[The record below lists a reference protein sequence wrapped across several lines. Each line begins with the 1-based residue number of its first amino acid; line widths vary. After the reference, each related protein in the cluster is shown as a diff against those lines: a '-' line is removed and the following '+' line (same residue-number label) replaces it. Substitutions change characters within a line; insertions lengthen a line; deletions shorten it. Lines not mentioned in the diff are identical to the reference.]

1 MRTIILII
9 FAVCL
14 AGTCISCSGEKPK
27 EYTVLVTGEG
37 TEFPLNVS
45 TVLKDTIAIEKHAK
59 LLLIRNGY
67 PAATANT
74 LKFKLN

>member
-1 MRTIILII
+1 MRTIILLI
-9 FAVCL
+9 FAICL
-14 AGTCISCSGEKPK
+14 AGTCTSCSGEKPK

-37 TEFPLNVS
+37 TEFPMNIS
-45 TVLKDTIAIEKHAK
+45 TTLKDTIAIERYAK
-59 LLLIRNGY
+59 TTLLRNGY